1 MAHRIRGKDQPRQAQ
16 LWMEPRRADHH
27 RWSPNLV
34 RTRRLRPQP
43 RQGRN
48 AVGIS
53 NDIAECQ
60 AHIADPR
67 QQPIRHRPQPITT
80 TQGFSG
86 RSNYGGGDS
95 ETLIVEELLSD
106 PALRRFASQPEMD
119 PVTRED
125 ALQEAQLL
133 DVRLNAL
140 RLTVGLLF
148 ELRLALQLRESNTGV
163 LVARGVCMLSWPA
176 SPGRPPRRRG
186 PSSSIPRN
194 DDGCSA

>member
-1 MAHRIRGKDQPRQAQ
+1 
-16 LWMEPRRADHH
+16 MEPEPGADTAS
-27 RWSPNLV
+27 SPTTSS
-34 RTRRLRPQP
+34 RSD
-43 RQGRN
+43 
-48 AVGIS
+48 AVGMS

-80 TQGFSG
+80 TQGFLG
-86 RSNYGGGDS
+86 RSNYGGGGS

-119 PVTRED
+119 PLTQED

-133 DVRLNAL
+133 DVRLSAL

-148 ELRLALQLRESNTGV
+148 EL
-163 LVARGVCMLSWPA
+163 
-176 SPGRPPRRRG
+176 
-186 PSSSIPRN
+186 
-194 DDGCSA
+194 